1 MVETPKFP
9 ICVHCL
15 ETMLP
20 AEYFDNDHMHYTCG
34 QEMETFPQTSPS
46 HFEMYRPID
55 RLEQALTEQ
64 EDDNQ
69 TSET

>member
-1 MVETPKFP
+1 
-9 ICVHCL
+9 
-15 ETMLP
+15 MLP